1 MYNFLSD
8 TVLFQSS
15 LQHYNDGWYRLTNQ
29 IVTPVLPL
37 PHLTLFKPSF
47 GDEKYKILWK
57 GRGEIKWLRSWVCQ
71 IILKVRA
78 YPNSMCRWLQVITWS
93 FQAFIYTKVPA
104 LKFKFAKLIALMI
117 FSDRRLWAIHNCL
130 RLALANSQ
138 KYFKKDK
145 LSSFWNS
152 VALLQKYKLRGLKG
166 VYQTTD
172 FSKFLL
178 KLLSLGISRYL
189 LPSFGGEGGLGGS
202 HGFKR
207 ERKGYYSSPT
217 VFIVIQPKSSDP
229 YPLRG

>member
-1 MYNFLSD
+1 MYDFLSD
-8 TVLFQSS
+8 TVPFQSS
-15 LQHYNDGWYRLTNQ
+15 LQHYNDGWYCLTNQ

-37 PHLTLFKPSF
+37 PHLTLYKPSF

-57 GRGEIKWLRSWVCQ
+57 GRGEIKWLRGWVCQ

-93 FQAFIYTKVPA
+93 FQVFIYTKVPA
-104 LKFKFAKLIALMI
+104 LKFKFAKLISLMI
-117 FSDRRLWAIHNCL
+117 FPDRRLWAIHNCL

-145 LSSFWNS
+145 LFSFWNS

-189 LPSFGGEGGLGGS
+189 LPGFGEEGGGLGGS
-202 HGFKR
+202 HGFK
-207 ERKGYYSSPT
+207 G
-217 VFIVIQPKSSDP
+217 
-229 YPLRG
+229 